1 MVRLNSLL
9 DKLKKIMKM
18 ISVIVFW
25 TSVLISSNLFPQELT
40 ANQKN
45 SQTASATF
53 SMY

>member
-1 MVRLNSLL
+1 MAILNSLL
-9 DKLKKIMKM
+9 DKLEKIMKM

-25 TSVLISSNLFPQELT
+25 TSVLISSNLFPQEMV
-40 ANQKN
+40 ANQNN